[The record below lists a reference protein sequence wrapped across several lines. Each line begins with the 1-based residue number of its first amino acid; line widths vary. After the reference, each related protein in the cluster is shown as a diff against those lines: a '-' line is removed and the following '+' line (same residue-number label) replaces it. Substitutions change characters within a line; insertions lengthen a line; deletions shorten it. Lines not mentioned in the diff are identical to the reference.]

1 MCKDRD
7 YKWIE
12 IVSVWSFFLLF
23 FIGSCAERG
32 GSTFTDAELERVSL
46 AQRIKLVEQAGGL
59 VLIVGGEP
67 ITSDEIINYPVEQ
80 GEAVVPLIDVLRPAA
95 QISNL
100 EQFKKQARARID
112 EIVTNKISDILLYH
126 LAKTRVGENI
136 DEALE
141 KAAEAEMRRF
151 VLSYGGDEAKA
162 DEKLEQ
168 MGLDRKSF
176 KKQQKRLILAQSE
189 IMSKFS
195 NNSPITYRELTDCY
209 DRMKDEFFVV
219 PGTVQFRL
227 IDIQPAKLNI
237 TDPNED
243 RRELARGL
251 ADELLERLRGGE
263 DFGELAKQYSHGH
276 RRQFGGLWMSLQPQ
290 SLAEPYDVL
299 VNEIEKTEPG
309 EITGLIETEEHIFIM
324 KLEDKRLKSYKPL
337 EDVQRQVEQKIIS
350 DRWVNVV
357 DKLNAGLTKNAAFG
371 EKDEFIDFC
380 LDKIYRQES
389 GVRM

>member
-1 MCKDRD
+1 MHKERD

-12 IVSVWSFFLLF
+12 IVFVCSFFLLF
-23 FIGSCAERG
+23 FIVGCAERSG
-32 GSTFTDAELERVSL
+32 ATFTDAELERVSL

-59 VLIVGGEP
+59 VLMVGGEP

-100 EQFKKQARARID
+100 EQFKKQARGRVD
-112 EIVTNKISDILLYH
+112 EIVTTKISDILLYH

-151 VLSYGGDEAKA
+151 VLSCGGDEAKA

-168 MGLDRKSF
+168 MGLDRKGF
-176 KKQQKRLILAQSE
+176 KKQQKRLILAQAE
-189 IMSKFS
+189 IMSKLS
-195 NNSPITYRELTDCY
+195 RNSPITYRELTDCY

-227 IDIQPAKLNI
+227 IDIQPARLEAA
-237 TDPNED
+237 DPNED
-243 RRELARGL
+243 RRDLAMGL
-251 ADELLERLRGGE
+251 ADELLERLQTGE
-263 DFGELAKQYSHGH
+263 DFGELAKQYSHGLW
-276 RRQFGGLWMSLQPQ
+276 RETGGLWMPLQPQ

-309 EITGLIETEEHIFIM
+309 EIAGLIETDEHIFIM
-324 KLEDKRLKSYKPL
+324 KLEQKHPRSYKPL
-337 EDVQRQVEQKIIS
+337 EEVQRQVEQKIIS
-350 DRWVNVV
+350 DQWVNVV

-380 LDKIYRQES
+380 LDKIYRISNQ
-389 GVRM
+389 